1 VENGLESKVG
11 IVGLALRYDL
21 GSESGHCALSKILV
35 VIFGD
40 VDLLLDLSK
49 FLDSDVTSLFE
60 TICNLKWMNTFI
72 QKTLGLVK
80 DSTSEDD
87 YTSCSVTD
95 LVILRGR
102 QLDKESGG
110 LVMNF
115 HLLQDGGTI
124 IGDDDFTIWTD
135 KHLVHTFWAEGC
147 LEETG
152 NGSCGQDIDLV
163 GLESLDS
170 LFLCLFS
177 EDDEWSTRLVEC

>member
-1 VENGLESKVG
+1 MENGLESKVG

-115 HLLQDGGTI
+115 HLL
-124 IGDDDFTIWTD
+124 
-135 KHLVHTFWAEGC
+135 
-147 LEETG
+147 
-152 NGSCGQDIDLV
+152 
-163 GLESLDS
+163 
-170 LFLCLFS
+170 
-177 EDDEWSTRLVEC
+177 

>member
-1 VENGLESKVG
+1 MV
-11 IVGLALRYDL
+11 
-21 GSESGHCALSKILV
+21 IL
-35 VIFGD
+35 GD
-40 VDLLLDLSK
+40 VNLLLDLSE

-60 TICNLKWMNTFI
+60 TISDLKWVNTFI
-72 QKTLGLVK
+72 QKSLGLLK
-80 DSTSEDD
+80 DGTSEDNN
-87 YTSCSVTD
+87 TSGSVAD

-115 HLLQDGGTI
+115 HLLQDSGTI
-124 IGDDDFTIWTD
+124 VGDDDFTIRTD
-135 KHLVHTFWAEGC
+135 KHLVHTLWAEGC

-170 LFLCLFS
+170 LFLLLFP
-177 EDDEWSTRLVEC
+177 EDDEWST